1 MNKATGGPLSRAFNI
16 SDLRDMA
23 QRRLPRGFFEYV
35 DRGCEDEFLLRR
47 NRDAFDRLR
56 FCPRALIDVS
66 ARTTAATFMGQTHD
80 MPVAIAPT
88 AAAGLLWHDGEVAI
102 AKAAA
107 AANIPFS
114 LSINSTTPLER
125 VSKQAGGRLWF
136 QLYVW
141 ADKELSYQAVARAR
155 DAGFEGL
162 IVTVDTPVHA
172 NREYNLRNGFGLPFK
187 LSPKALMDMTRRP
200 RWLCGVLGR
209 YVVTTGYPKF
219 ENYPARQRTSV
230 TDAGRLGAPTL
241 CESLSWPD
249 IAKLRDLW
257 PGTFIVKGI
266 MSPQDAVLAFK
277 HGADAV
283 VLSNHGGR
291 NLDSSLSTIEV
302 LPEMVAAVG
311 PGARII
317 LDSGIRRGADIAKAL
332 ALGAHGVL
340 IGRAPLYGAAVAG
353 QAGAAHAIALLKREL
368 DTVMAMTGRPGIAD
382 LTPDLIM

>member
-1 MNKATGGPLSRAFNI
+1 
-16 SDLRDMA
+16 
-23 QRRLPRGFFEYV
+23 
-35 DRGCEDEFLLRR
+35 
-47 NRDAFDRLR
+47 
-56 FCPRALIDVS
+56 
-66 ARTTAATFMGQTHD
+66 
-80 MPVAIAPT
+80 
-88 AAAGLLWHDGEVAI
+88 
-102 AKAAA
+102 
-107 AANIPFS
+107 
-114 LSINSTTPLER
+114 
-125 VSKQAGGRLWF
+125 
-136 QLYVW
+136 
-141 ADKELSYQAVARAR
+141 
-155 DAGFEGL
+155 
-162 IVTVDTPVHA
+162 VHA

-187 LSPKALMDMTRRP
+187 LSTGALMDMMRRP

-219 ENYPARQRTSV
+219 ENYPAWQRTSV
-230 TDAGRLGAPTL
+230 TDAGRVGAPTL

-311 PGARII
+311 AGARII

-368 DTVMAMTGRPGIAD
+368 ETVMAMTGRPRIAD
-382 LTPDLIM
+382 LTPDLIR